1 MKKSIKTEEI
11 LKVYNIIAQAKYN
24 KLDDDNKINLWK
36 ISRILKPIQT
46 QYEDDIKDIQEKM
59 KPTEDYQD
67 KLQKARE
74 YENSIKEGKTTEIS
88 KEEYDNFIKEY
99 ISYNNTIQKA
109 VTKLLNKEVEIEF
122 NSLSEEAFGKL
133 LSSNDWNLE
142 QTNILGEFI
151 VE

>member
-36 ISRILKPIQT
+36 ISRTLKPIQT

-109 VTKLLNKEVEIEF
+109 VTELLNKEVEIEF
-122 NSLSEEAFGKL
+122 NSLSEETFGKL